1 METEQKVDS
10 LQELSGQLLVQ
21 AHGSECLEA
30 QERVHVIGNRLQ
42 LLLKAV
48 DTDLQLLEKELQ
60 ASGNR
65 QVSLQAHSL
74 LIHLFNGPFSINTVH
89 NIRLSP
95 FQS

>member
-1 METEQKVDS
+1 MDG

-30 QERVHVIGNRLQ
+30 QERVHVIANRLR

-48 DTDLQLLEKELQ
+48 ETDLETLEKDLQ

-65 QVSLQAHSL
+65 QVSLNIKLTPQY
-74 LIHLFNGPFSINTVH
+74 FFS
-89 NIRLSP
+89 
-95 FQS
+95 